1 MRSPL
6 IPLAV
11 LLLLLLV
18 CAAPPAH
25 AQQTTTRPVGATLVD
40 DPSKDVPLP
49 ARQGG
54 ATTQAT
60 LAGGAATS
68 SGDVFDVKRLGFA
81 LAVVLGAM
89 YVTHQVWKR
98 LGMPGSANRA
108 AGSLQVLSR
117 LNLSPRQQLVLV
129 RVGRRVVLVGNS
141 GTQMNA
147 LCEIGDPEE
156 AGELLGLAA
165 TERDESASA
174 TFSTVLGGEE
184 KRFDEQ
190 SNIDLQAPG
199 DGEVAAE
206 EQALTSTR
214 DELSDMMDK
223 VRSLSRQFRPSTKGE

>member
-1 MRSPL
+1 M
-6 IPLAV
+6 AVAVV
-11 LLLLLLV
+11 LLLA
-18 CAAPPAH
+18 CAATPAH
-25 AQQTTTRPVGATLVD
+25 AQQTTRPVGATLVE
-40 DPSKDVPLP
+40 DPTRDVPLP

-60 LAGGAATS
+60 LAGASPAS
-68 SGDVFDVKRLGFA
+68 SGDVFDVKRLVFA

-108 AGSLQVLSR
+108 AGALQVLSR

-147 LCEIGDPEE
+147 LCEIGDPDE
-156 AGELLGLAA
+156 AAGLLGLAA
-165 TERDESASA
+165 TERDESVSA
-174 TFSTVLGGEE
+174 TFNSVLGGEE
-184 KRFDEQ
+184 RRFEEQ
-190 SNIDLQAPG
+190 TNIDIQAAA
-199 DGEVAAE
+199 DGEPATE
-206 EQALTSTR
+206 EQALASTR

-223 VRSLSRQFRPSTKGE
+223 VRSLSRQFRPGTKGE